1 MRILVSLALLAGAT
15 ATVATAQVLNPEV
28 RDRVTDGGSG
38 QGSNNNNGGGSNQE
52 TTGGGGGQQ
61 GSQQKGGAMGN
72 ELPFFDPAGETIS
85 WNGHTWAGTDN
96 RLLAARFERYLNE
109 PEDTSEGAKDYRD
122 TITQILDAI
131 SPHHPGG
138 PDFGAGVRLLPRASS
153 FPADAKLCDSLSQA
167 IYTALLA
174 KKDVKNTA
182 ALSSAME
189 DEKQRVI
196 RNADILAEGK
206 MNGLRRTVGSGGNG
220 GGGNNQNNQ
229 NNNNQNNNQQR
240 RNNNNGG
247 GNGANNGGD
256 ETTGNG
262 VGIDSLRYKDSER
275 RIDEIDALKK
285 ANIAKG
291 DVQILQAKIQYQALM
306 MQFFV
311 QRRFEHVVMA
321 ARFYNQ
327 IFKDGDGKLYVD
339 KKSDM
344 SKLFSESLGTSPT
357 VSALD
362 SLASEAI
369 RDVDQGVEAFKFLLE
384 KKEYQS
390 AAKRLSESYL
400 VGEFMPSIRILP
412 REDKRK
418 VLEFVR
424 ESYKLLAALD
434 VKDYGTAKELTEK
447 LKKSSGDFDSTK
459 AEAAIATY
467 TRVSDMHI
475 NDAKLAASQGD
486 KEKAAQAI
494 QKAMEVW
501 PQNPKLA
508 EFDKLMEAGS
518 GMAVAKNDFDRLV
531 SERNYRE
538 IFRRQYELA
547 PAIHGD
553 KNREEAFGQVITNL
567 AKIEAA
573 IGKAKEFAKA
583 DQEPAAWEQ
592 LAVLRKEFP
601 DDPILGAELEK
612 LAPNVADF
620 TKALKK
626 AREFEDRKDK
636 QVGSALSWYL
646 KARDIYPRSEMAEQG
661 IDRMLNE
668 ILPGE
673 ESKKKTSSKGK
684 DKDKGEDDSVSSKNF
699 E

>member
-38 QGSNNNNGGGSNQE
+38 QGNNNNGGGGGQE
-52 TTGGGGGQQ
+52 TTGGGGQQ
-61 GSQQKGGAMGN
+61 GSQQKQGGAMGN

-85 WNGHTWAGTDN
+85 WNGHTWAATDN

-109 PEDTSEGAKDYRD
+109 PEDTSEGAKEYRD
-122 TITQILDAI
+122 TIGKILDAI

-182 ALSSAME
+182 TLSAAME
-189 DEKQRVI
+189 DEKQRII
-196 RNADILAEGK
+196 RNADIIAEGK
-206 MNGLRRTVGSGGNG
+206 QNGLRRTVGGGGNG
-220 GGGNNQNNQ
+220 GGGGGNNNNNNQNNQ
-229 NNNNQNNNQQR
+229 NNNNQNNRQNGQA
-240 RNNNNGG
+240 GG
-247 GNGANNGGD
+247 GTANGGD

-400 VGEFMPSIRILP
+400 AGEFMPSIRILP
-412 REDKRK
+412 RDDKRK

-434 VKDYGTAKELTEK
+434 VKDYGTAKELTDK

-467 TRVSDMHI
+467 TRVSNMHI
-475 NDAKLAASQGD
+475 DSAKLAASQGD
-486 KEKAAQAI
+486 KEKAAQEI

-508 EFDKLMEAGS
+508 EFDKLVEAGS
-518 GMAVAKNDFDRLV
+518 GLAVAKNDFDRLV

-538 IFRRQYELA
+538 IARRQYELA

-567 AKIEAA
+567 TKIEKA
-573 IGKAKEFAKA
+573 IAQAKEFAKN
-583 DQEPAAWEQ
+583 DQQPAAWEQ

-612 LAPNVADF
+612 LAPDVAEF

-626 AREFEDRKDK
+626 AREFEERKDK

-646 KARDIYPRSEMAEQG
+646 KARSIYPKSDMAEQG
-661 IDRMLNE
+661 IERMLDE

-673 ESKKKTSSKGK
+673 GSKKKSASKSKDAEEEEASSK
-684 DKDKGEDDSVSSKNF
+684 SF